1 MLGHT
6 SFGAL
11 LGFVVVGALAAVPG
25 GLALWVIV
33 AQPSSSDLGHAI
45 AAVLAQAES
54 YKTTLGIVVGVGSL
68 LLGLIVDAFG
78 HAVVDEH
85 VFPWSRAN
93 SLGKKEKDAVEELM
107 PARAG
112 LETDQVIESIFYAHA
127 PEHTLNYH
135 SEQWAYY
142 EFYRNLLVVFALQAL
157 AVLAVFLKFRHWFI
171 AVLWLAGAGAGVW
184 LLTAALR
191 FVLKYYY
198 GLETAFVVGHLLDG
212 SESKASPG
220 PKPS

>member
-1 MLGHT
+1 MLGHS

-11 LGFVVVGALAAVPG
+11 LGLVVVGALAVVPG
-25 GLALWVIV
+25 GLALWVL
-33 AQPSSSDLGHAI
+33 ATQPNSTELGRAV
-45 AAVLAQAES
+45 AAVLSQAES
-54 YKTTLGIVVGVGSL
+54 YKATLGVVVGVGSL
-68 LLGLIVDAFG
+68 LLGLIVDAF
-78 HAVVDEH
+78 
-85 VFPWSRAN
+85 FPWSRAN
-93 SLGKKEKDAVEELM
+93 SLGKKEKDAVEDLM

-184 LLTAALR
+184 LLIAALR
-191 FVLKYYY
+191 FVLKHYY
-198 GLETAFVVGHLLDG
+198 GVE
-212 SESKASPG
+212 K
-220 PKPS
+220 